1 MTEPEVRVGS
11 GLSTLTLSKPE
22 DAGVD
27 SVVAP
32 ILTEWPAGIVDA
44 GEYTPSAEIR
54 PVKLV
59 PPATPSTDHTT
70 ETALSPTEALY
81 RALPPSLT
89 VDGPATETSSEV
101 CACMLPF
108 RSAKTNIKQAI
119 ACWQA
124 RKKIGGLCCQIWGGI
139 LAWLRSLTKT

>member
-1 MTEPEVRVGS
+1 VTEPEVRVGS

-70 ETALSPTEALY
+70 ETALSPTDALY
-81 RALPPSLT
+81 RALPRLRVGKP
-89 VDGPATETSSEV
+89 EK
-101 CACMLPF
+101 
-108 RSAKTNIKQAI
+108 RSAV
-119 ACWQA
+119 CVA
-124 RKKIGGLCCQIWGGI
+124 RFGGGI